1 MARLEGSGAAV
12 DVVAERSVLR
22 QVLRVRDASVGA
34 EVALDPIELEG
45 LTRAP
50 EVRFEGVPGE
60 RAEVAAPSELQV
72 LQNEFAM
79 VQVGTVDTERGACLF
94 IRDLA
99 SRAEICLDPA
109 ALAALTR
116 LGHGEFAPLLDP
128 SRLVQAEEPDPD
140 QV

>member
-1 MARLEGSGAAV
+1 MTRLEGSGAAV
-12 DVVAERSVLR
+12 DVVAETNVLR
-22 QVLRVRDASVGA
+22 QVLRVRDAAAGA
-34 EVALDPIELEG
+34 ELALDPIELEG

-50 EVRFEGVPGE
+50 EVRFRGLPRR
-60 RAEVAAPSELQV
+60 RAEVAPPSELQV

-79 VQVGTVDTERGACLF
+79 VQVGTVETEQGTSLF
-94 IRDLA
+94 VRDLA

-109 ALAALTR
+109 ALAALAR
-116 LGHGEFAPLLDP
+116 LEHGELAPLLDP